1 VTFFFFVQ
9 VTPGLGRLTLGNMT
23 VNQHIAAVRVSS
35 QHVSSRA
42 EQMDDGEPSDLALP
56 DEFLAPP
63 TPFRTRASLS
73 TAPLAANMS
82 SSRSTAPL
90 AADVSSSRNTS
101 APLAANVS
109 SSRNTTAPLAANVSS
124 SLNTAPLAAN
134 MSSSRNV
141 SSRRSGA
148 ISTDFSGS
156 QRYQFTSFLKLKC
169 AMAIF
174 PVDSFVRLF
183 GLHNFE
189 GFAEGTGFL
198 NKIFLKFFV
207 AFFLK
212 VVMFFVVVMWRGG
225 GGYSC

>member
-1 VTFFFFVQ
+1 
-9 VTPGLGRLTLGNMT
+9 MT
-23 VNQHIAAVRVSS
+23 VNQHIAAARVSS

-73 TAPLAANMS
+73 TAPMAANMS

-90 AADVSSSRNTS
+90 AANVSSSRNT
-101 APLAANVS
+101 APLAADVSSNRSTAPLAADLS

-124 SLNTAPLAAN
+124 SRNTAPLAAN

-148 ISTDFSGS
+148 TSTDFSRS
-156 QRYQFTSFLKLKC
+156 QRYLRYQFTSFLQTK
-169 AMAIF
+169 
-174 PVDSFVRLF
+174 
-183 GLHNFE
+183 
-189 GFAEGTGFL
+189 
-198 NKIFLKFFV
+198 
-207 AFFLK
+207 
-212 VVMFFVVVMWRGG
+212 MFHG
-225 GGYSC
+225 